1 MTLDQIVEQLKAGA
15 TDEQLAHQM
24 KSNPSAFGRRKEERL
39 YIASEYRRSLR
50 HLINKEGK

>member
-1 MTLDQIVEQLKAGA
+1 MDMGQILEQLKAGA
-15 TDEQLAHQM
+15 TDEQLAQQM
-24 KSNPSAFGRRKEERL
+24 KSNPSAFGSRKHERL